1 MVCFELENGV
11 MAKIKTDY
19 FASQF
24 LIMPITTGCFF
35 PMAQKFAVTTSA
47 MLCLLGIFG
56 KSLFVKDFKKMTAYS
71 PWRFSVGK

>member
-1 MVCFELENGV
+1 MVCFELVNGV

-24 LIMPITTGCFF
+24 LIMPIIIGCFF

-47 MLCLLGIFG
+47 MLCLLEIFG
-56 KSLFVKDFKKMTAYS
+56 KSSFVKNFKTMTAYT
-71 PWRFSVGK
+71 PCRFSVGR